1 MTMNYLAAAAAL
13 IAAMLLLGALAD
25 ADAAGVVSV
34 APDDAIKCELQG
46 GCSLVT
52 HEYLIARLKA
62 AYEAGKREAACR
74 PTT

>member
-1 MTMNYLAAAAAL
+1 MSMNYLAAAAL

-46 GCSLVT
+46 GC
-52 HEYLIARLKA
+52 
-62 AYEAGKREAACR
+62 
-74 PTT
+74 

>member
-1 MTMNYLAAAAAL
+1 MTMIKHALAAAAF

-25 ADAAGVVSV
+25 ADAAGVSV
-34 APDDAIKCELQG
+34 APGDAIKCELQG

>member
-1 MTMNYLAAAAAL
+1 M
-13 IAAMLLLGALAD
+13 
-25 ADAAGVVSV
+25 SV